1 MGESINYN
9 SFPESDVLDNHIIQR
24 LQKGLYTHMLVTGLP
39 GTGKSSFGCRR
50 AEVLFEKIHGY
61 KGFTSEDIVDSL
73 LGLLE
78 RIQKIK
84 KPGEIILIEEVSV
97 LFPSRRSMTS
107 DNVAIGRV
115 LDTCRKRQ
123 VILISNAPLFTSID
137 SHMRAMS
144 HILVETLR
152 VVKSQKVV
160 VAKTWRLQT
169 NPFSGKTY
177 RHRFQRNGREI
188 ALVYSKQSNMEIW
201 NQYEMKKDAFL
212 TTLYS
217 RLKSKAIKSEEKL
230 NKESGIK
237 PPVSMSD
244 KIMPSELDAY
254 TACELNKM
262 TRARYAELKGL
273 TPGRISQLIKRFKQ
287 KSNISMEK

>member
-1 MGESINYN
+1 MGESINY
-9 SFPESDVLDNHIIQR
+9 SLYPESDVLDNHIIQR

-61 KGFTSEDIVDSL
+61 KGFTSDDIVDSL

-123 VILISNAPLFTSID
+123 VILISNAPLFPSID

-152 VVKSQKVV
+152 VNRTQKVV
-160 VAKTWRLQT
+160 IAKTWRLQT

-177 RHRFQRNGREI
+177 RHRFQRNGREV
-188 ALVYSKQSNMEIW
+188 ALVYSKEANRDIW
-201 NQYEMKKDAFL
+201 NQYESKKDAFL
-212 TTLYS
+212 VTLYA
-217 RLKSKAIKSEEKL
+217 RLKSKAIKSEEKA
-230 NKESGIK
+230 NKEAGVK
-237 PPVSMSD
+237 PKMAVVPNVT
-244 KIMPSELDAY
+244 KKELDAY
-254 TACELNKM
+254 TACKVNGM
-262 TRARYAELKGL
+262 TQHEYAKQMGV
-273 TPGRISQLIKRFKQ
+273 TQASISFLIKSFME
-287 KSNISMEK
+287 KSNFSMEK